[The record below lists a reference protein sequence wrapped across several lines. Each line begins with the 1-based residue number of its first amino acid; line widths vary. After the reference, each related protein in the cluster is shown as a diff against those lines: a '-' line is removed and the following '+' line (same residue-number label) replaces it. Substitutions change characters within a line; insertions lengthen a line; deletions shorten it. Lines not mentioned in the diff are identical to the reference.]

1 MIHFDLDKGCIRFM
15 REISRNIQENKRY
28 VDERIGVGTS
38 FDVGSRTFSYFGQ
51 EVLLYFVNGLCDT
64 EVIVQLFATVDQT
77 FEEDMAIE
85 KYIRNKLPH
94 QQIETSNKLDEA
106 IDELLSG
113 LVIIFV
119 ENETDCFIIDVRKY
133 PGRQPEEPD
142 TEKVIR
148 GARDGFTENIIE
160 NTALIRRR
168 LRDEKLR
175 NEIIQVGE
183 RSKTDVCI
191 SYLDDVADPGLIKL
205 IKKELSNIVTDG
217 IPMADRAVEE
227 YIMKQ
232 SWNPFPLVRYT
243 ERPDVAAVHLLE
255 GHVLIIV
262 DTSPSIIIL
271 PTTYFH
277 HLQHAEEYR
286 ETPTVGAYL
295 RWVRV
300 GGILASILL
309 LPLWYLYIIEPD
321 LVPKTIDFIGPNEDS
336 NIPIILQLLIA
347 ELGID
352 LLRMASIHTPT
363 PLATAMGLI
372 AAVLIGEIAIEVG
385 LFVHEVILYV
395 AVVAIGNYATP
406 SYELSVA
413 NKLVRVLLLL
423 LVLAFKLPG
432 LMIGITIVILYL
444 VHVKNLNTP
453 YLWPF
458 IPFHPKAFLHVLV
471 RTAQPFS
478 SFRPSIVNPQ
488 NQKKK

>member
-1 MIHFDLDKGCIRFM
+1 MKEVSPYL
-15 REISRNIQENKRY
+15 NENKRY
-28 VDERIGVGTS
+28 VDERLGVGKS
-38 FDVGSRTFSYFGQ
+38 FDVGSRTFSFYDK
-51 EVLLYFVNGLCDT
+51 EVTLYFVNGLCDT
-64 EVIVQLFATVDQT
+64 EVIIQLFATVDQSL
-77 FEEDMAIE
+77 EEMTSIKQFIND
-85 KYIRNKLPH
+85 KLPH
-94 QQIETSNKLDEA
+94 QQIETSTKLDEA
-106 IDELLSG
+106 LDQLLIG
-113 LVIIFV
+113 LVILFV
-119 ENETDCFIIDVRKY
+119 QDEEECFIIDVRKY

-168 LRDEKLR
+168 VRDEKLR
-175 NEIIQVGE
+175 NEIFQVGE
-183 RSKTDVCI
+183 RSKTDVCV
-191 SYLDDVADPGLIKL
+191 SYLNDVADPGLIKL
-205 IKKELSNIVTDG
+205 IKKELSKIVTDG

-232 SWNPFPLVRYT
+232 SWNPFPFVRYT

-286 ETPTVGAYL
+286 QTPTVGAYL
-295 RWVRV
+295 RWVRMA
-300 GGILASILL
+300 GILASILL
-309 LPLWYLYIIEPD
+309 LPLWYLYVLDPS
-321 LVPKTIDFIGPNEDS
+321 LVPKALDFIGPNKDS
-336 NIPIILQLLIA
+336 NIPILLQLLIA
-347 ELGID
+347 EIGID

-385 LFVHEVILYV
+385 LFVPEVILYI
-395 AVVAIGNYATP
+395 AVVTIGNYATP
-406 SYELSVA
+406 SYELSIA
-413 NKLVRVLLLL
+413 NKLIRVLLLL

-432 LMIGITIVILYL
+432 LIIGITLVILFL
-444 VHVKNLNTP
+444 VKVQNLNRP

-458 IPFHPKAFLHVLV
+458 IPFHPKAFLHVLI

-478 SFRPSIVNPQ
+478 NFRPSVVHPQ
-488 NQKKK
+488 NPKKK

>member
-1 MIHFDLDKGCIRFM
+1 MKK
-15 REISRNIQENKRY
+15 ISRNLYENKQY
-28 VDERIGVGTS
+28 VDKKIGVGTS
-38 FDVGSRTFSYFGQ
+38 FDVGSRTFSFFGKDMI
-51 EVLLYFVNGLCDT
+51 LYFVNGLCDT
-64 EVIVQLFATVDQT
+64 EVIVQLISTVDQT
-77 FEEDMAIE
+77 LEEDVPIE
-85 KYIRNKLPH
+85 EYIRRKLPH
-94 QQIETSNKLDEA
+94 QQIETSDKLDESV
-106 IDELLSG
+106 DQLLSG

-119 ENETDCFIIDVRKY
+119 EKEAKCFIIDVRHY

-148 GARDGFTENIIE
+148 GARDGFTENVIE

-168 LRDEKLR
+168 IRDEKLR
-175 NEIIQVGE
+175 NEMVQIGE

-191 SYLDDVADPGLIKL
+191 SYIKDIADPKL
-205 IKKELSNIVTDG
+205 IEFIKEELNNIATDG
-217 IPMADRAVEE
+217 IPMADRAIVE
-227 YIMKQ
+227 YITQQ
-232 SWNPFPLVRYT
+232 SWNPFPLARYT
-243 ERPDVAAVHLLE
+243 ERPDVAAVHLFE

-262 DTSPSIIIL
+262 DTSPSVIIL

-295 RWVRV
+295 RWIRM

-309 LPLWYLYIIEPD
+309 LPLWYLYVIEPN
-321 LVPKTIDFIGPNEDS
+321 LLPEAIDFIGPNEKS
-336 NIPIILQLLIA
+336 NIPIILQLIIA

-352 LLRMASIHTPT
+352 LLRMASIHTPS

-385 LFVHEVILYV
+385 LFVSEVILYV

-413 NKLVRVLLLL
+413 NKFIRILLLL
-423 LVLAFKLPG
+423 AVLAFKLPG
-432 LMIGITIVILYL
+432 LMIGITLIILYL
-444 VHVKNLNTP
+444 VSIKNVDTP
-453 YLWPF
+453 FLWPF
-458 IPFHPKAFLHVLV
+458 IPFHPKAFLHVLI

-478 SFRPSIVNPQ
+478 AFRPSVVNPR
-488 NQKKK
+488 NQKK

>member
-1 MIHFDLDKGCIRFM
+1 MK
-15 REISRNIQENKRY
+15 EVSRHLQENRRY
-28 VDERIGVGTS
+28 VDDKIGVGIS
-38 FDVGSRTFSYFGQ
+38 YDVDSRTFAFF
-51 EVLLYFVNGLCDT
+51 EKKVILYFVNGLSDT
-64 EVIVQLFATVDQT
+64 EIIVELFSAATQT
-77 FEEDMAIE
+77 LEDKQSVE
-85 KYIRNKLPH
+85 DYLRNKLPH
-94 QQIETSNKLDEA
+94 QQIKTTKKLDEA
-106 IDELLSG
+106 IDQLLSG
-113 LVIIFV
+113 LIIIFV
-119 ENETDCFIIDVRKY
+119 EEETECFIVDVRKY

-168 LRDEKLR
+168 IRDEKLR
-175 NEIIQVGE
+175 NEIVQIGE

-191 SYLDDVADPGLIKL
+191 TYLKDVADPELIKY
-205 IKKELSNIVTDG
+205 IKKELDNIATDG
-217 IPMADRAVEE
+217 IPMADRAIVE
-227 YIMKQ
+227 YITQQ
-232 SWNPFPLVRYT
+232 SWNPFPLARYT
-243 ERPDVAAVHLLE
+243 ERPDVAAVHLFE

-262 DTSPSIIIL
+262 DTSPSVIIL

-295 RWVRV
+295 RWIRM

-321 LVPKTIDFIGPNEDS
+321 LLPKAVDFIGPNEKS

-372 AAVLIGEIAIEVG
+372 AAVLIGEIAIQVG
-385 LFVHEVILYV
+385 LFVSEVILYV
-395 AVVAIGNYATP
+395 AIVAIGNYATP

-413 NKLVRVLLLL
+413 NKLVRIMLLL

-432 LMIGITIVILYL
+432 FILGITIVILYL
-444 VHVKNLNTP
+444 VSINNINTP

-458 IPFHPKAFLHVLV
+458 IPFHPKAFLHILV
-471 RTAQPFS
+471 RTAQPYS
-478 SFRPSIVNPQ
+478 SVRPSIVNPQ
-488 NQKKK
+488 NQQKQ